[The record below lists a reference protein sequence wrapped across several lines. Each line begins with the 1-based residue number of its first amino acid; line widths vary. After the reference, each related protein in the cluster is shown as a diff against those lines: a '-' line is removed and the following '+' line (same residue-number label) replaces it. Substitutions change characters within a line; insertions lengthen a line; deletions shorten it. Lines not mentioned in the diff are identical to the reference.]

1 MLLGPYS
8 ANTVHREFDVICVI
22 LKIKWWRCW
31 KMENKQT
38 KTTQTYHR
46 HVLLSL
52 CWNLELENHLFPFCG
67 QLRSPASALSLQVSQ
82 PLALMNGAVRQVT
95 PWISSWGNPSDP
107 RGATAQRPCVAGGA
121 GRHGHAGCTPALP
134 RNTVTAR
141 QSLGNTMHK
150 EGKKRLYWSLLTNTG
165 LPGRRIASIV
175 METASALTV
184 VPPWEVNTAWMVVTL
199 NDPLCTLINI
209 CLREK
214 HKPARKL
221 ISFDTNTVGLFFS
234 KNLLVWS
241 FFKDFL

>member
-1 MLLGPYS
+1 MEQCSKSRLGSPPGGSPRTRAVPRPRAPAWLGVLADTDTLGAPPLCPETQSLL
-8 ANTVHREFDVICVI
+8 
-22 LKIKWWRCW
+22 
-31 KMENKQT
+31 
-38 KTTQTYHR
+38 TT
-46 HVLLSL
+46 
-52 CWNLELENHLFPFCG
+52 
-67 QLRSPASALSLQVSQ
+67 A
-82 PLALMNGAVRQVT
+82 
-95 PWISSWGNPSDP
+95 
-107 RGATAQRPCVAGGA
+107 
-121 GRHGHAGCTPALP
+121 
-134 RNTVTAR
+134 AR